1 MPAPESSAGAPFLHT
16 STTVVRMNLWL
27 LGGLTLLAV
36 LYGAVYSP
44 AFVARYA
51 LALALG
57 AGFEAAYILLAEGR
71 LAWRSGG
78 SLATA
83 AILVASVPP
92 GLPVRPLVY
101 AILVAV
107 VLGRMPPGAR
117 ALQLNPALLGRLFL
131 MLAYNQEIV
140 NWVGPVAPPDGVT
153 SATPLEVFHAEDS
166 PEAMYSLALLVTG
179 RIRGDWGGLYQFVPG
194 SPGEMFTPVIL
205 LVGAVLVWR
214 GVMDWRPGVSFLATF
229 AAACAVLYA
238 PQAREYVAAAEGRLA
253 LGPFAATL
261 GATVLFN
268 LLSGAVVFA
277 AVFIAGAPKSTPG
290 TKAGRWAAGMVAG
303 IANAIIRR
311 YSDYSEGIVFSFLL
325 ANLLAP
331 TLDRAA
337 YGLRGWR
344 LHRQQTLARRR
355 HAARACAAG

>member
-1 MPAPESSAGAPFLHT
+1 
-16 STTVVRMNLWL
+16 MNLWL
-27 LGGLTLLAV
+27 LAGLTLVAA
-36 LYGAVYSP
+36 LYAMVYSP
-44 AFVARYA
+44 AFLLKYV
-51 LALALG
+51 LVMALG
-57 AGFEAAYILLAEGR
+57 LAIEFVYVLLAEGR

-78 SLATA
+78 SATTA
-83 AILVASVPP
+83 AILVASLPP
-92 GLPVRPLVY
+92 AMPLLPLVF
-101 AILVAV
+101 ALLVAV
-107 VLGRMPPGAR
+107 VLGRMPTGAR

-140 NWVGPVAPPDGVT
+140 NWIGAAAPPDGVT

-166 PEAMYSLALLVTG
+166 PTAIYSLGMLVTG
-179 RIRGDWGGLYQFVPG
+179 RIHGDWEGLYQFVPG

-205 LVGAVLVWR
+205 LVGVALVWR
-214 GVMDWRPGVSFLATF
+214 GVMDWRPGASFLVTF

-238 PQAREYVAAAEGRLA
+238 PQAKAHIVDAGGGFA

-290 TKAGRWAAGMVAG
+290 TKAGRLAAGGVAG
-303 IANAIIRR
+303 ITDALIRR
-311 YSDYSEGIVFSFLL
+311 YTNYSEGIVFSFLL

-331 TLDRAA
+331 TLDRLA
-337 YGLRGWR
+337 YRLRGWR
-344 LHRQQTLARRR
+344 LSRQQ
-355 HAARACAAG
+355 AAWQRPRAASA

>member
-1 MPAPESSAGAPFLHT
+1 MPAPDTVAGAPFLHT
-16 STTVVRMNLWL
+16 EASVVRMNLWL
-27 LGGLTLLAV
+27 LGGLTLVAG
-36 LYGAVYSP
+36 LYAAVYSP
-44 AFVARYA
+44 AFLLRYA

-57 AGFEAAYILLAEGR
+57 AGVEVVYILLAEGR
-71 LAWRSGG
+71 FAWRSGG
-78 SLATA
+78 SVTTA

-92 GLPVRPLVY
+92 GLPMLPLVY
-101 AILVAV
+101 ALLVAV
-107 VLGRMPPGAR
+107 VLGRMPAGAR

-140 NWVGPVAPPDGVT
+140 NWIGAAAPSDGVT

-166 PEAMYSLALLVTG
+166 PAAIYSLGLLVTG
-179 RIRGDWGGLYQFVPG
+179 RIHGDWGGLYQFVPG

-214 GVMDWRPGVSFLATF
+214 GVMDWRPGVSFLAAF

-238 PQAREYVAAAEGRLA
+238 PQAREHVVDAQGGFV

-261 GATVLFN
+261 GGTVLFN

-290 TKAGRWAAGMVAG
+290 TQAGRWAAGVVAG
-303 IANAIIRR
+303 VTNALIRR
-311 YSDYSEGIVFSFLL
+311 YANYSEGIVFSFLL

-331 TLDRAA
+331 TLDRLA
-337 YGLRGWR
+337 YRLRGWR
-344 LHRQQTLARRR
+344 LARQQRAWRQRLQP
-355 HAARACAAG
+355 AAAAG